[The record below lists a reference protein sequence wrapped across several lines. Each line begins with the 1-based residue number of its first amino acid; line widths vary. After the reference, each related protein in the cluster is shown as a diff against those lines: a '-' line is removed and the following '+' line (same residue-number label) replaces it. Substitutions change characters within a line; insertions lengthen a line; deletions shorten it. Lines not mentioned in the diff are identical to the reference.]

1 MQQASRTAVLVVAQE
16 GAMAQLLRKI
26 GPWWTAVSLV
36 SVLASCGDD
45 VKVTNVLPVNNEP
58 PRVIAQGPSYPSTIM
73 DYRTAGNPRLFVVVA
88 DPNGLEDISAVLF
101 SVDTAIVTSVTT
113 RLDSLVAG
121 FPTCA
126 YSSVDTVDISSL
138 HPSVFSYTM
147 ENGSMAGS
155 GGVYSMYPFT
165 APVDGEFRVPG
176 PSAFPR
182 IDLANASFGI
192 PLAGCYQLGI
202 SLLRFGVY
210 PPAVPVAIEV
220 SLTRMEVEYRG
231 IHATVYDA
239 AGASASTSFP
249 PLRLLYAAPVEPNAL
264 AHLANPLPATR
275 TGLLP

>member
-1 MQQASRTAVLVVAQE
+1 
-16 GAMAQLLRKI
+16 MAHLLRKI
-26 GPWWTAVSLV
+26 GFWWSVVLLV
-36 SVLASCGDD
+36 LVLASCGDD
-45 VKVTNVLPVNNEP
+45 VKVTNVLPVINEP
-58 PRVIAQGPSYPSTIM
+58 PRILAQGPSYPSTVI
-73 DYRTAGNPRLFVVVA
+73 DTRTAGDPRLFVVVA

-101 SVDTAIVTSVTT
+101 SVDTAIVTSATI

-138 HPSVFSYTM
+138 HPSTYSHTM
-147 ENGSMAGS
+147 ENELMDHA

-165 APVDGEFRVPG
+165 APFDGEFLFG

-192 PLAGCYQLGI
+192 PLARCHQVGM

-220 SLTRMEVEYRG
+220 SLTRMDVEYRG

-249 PLRLLYAAPVEPNAL
+249 PLRLVHAALVEPNVL
-264 AHLANPLPATR
+264 AHLADR
-275 TGLLP
+275 R